1 MVQIIFVAI
10 PYSAVSLLK
19 HVLLSRL
26 EMITLISAV
35 TDPPHLPSVN
45 ICGYVF
51 SKKRL
56 GKTFLT

>member
-35 TDPPHLPSVN
+35 TDPPLPSVN